1 MESMN
6 PGYSGLEFRI
16 IDQRVEA
23 PLRFHQSA
31 AYDLHL
37 CSIDGINIDLGSRWS
52 EYMLKPGETVRAG
65 TGLAISMAP
74 QNLCALVLPRSGL
87 GCRGIAPAN
96 SPGLID
102 PDYQGEIMICLHNFS
117 DAPAVLFPLQRIA
130 QLLFLQPFHPTF
142 TEVVH
147 FSRNSTRGSGGFGS
161 TGA

>member
-1 MESMN
+1 MESVN
-6 PGYSGLEFRI
+6 PMYTGLEFRI
-16 IDQRVEA
+16 IDQRIEA
-23 PLRFHQSA
+23 PRRLHQSA

-37 CSIDGINIDLGSRWS
+37 CSVDGINLDLGSRWS
-52 EYMLKPGETVRAG
+52 EYLLKPGETLRAG

-102 PDYQGEIMICLHNFS
+102 PDYQGEIMICLHNFG

>member
-1 MESMN
+1 MESVN
-6 PGYSGLEFRI
+6 PMYTGLEFRI
-16 IDQRVEA
+16 IDQRIEA
-23 PLRFHQSA
+23 PRRLHQSA

-37 CSIDGINIDLGSRWS
+37 CSVDGINLDLGSRWS
-52 EYMLKPGETVRAG
+52 EYLLKPGETVRAG

-102 PDYQGEIMICLHNFS
+102 PDYQGEIMICLHNFG

-130 QLLFLQPFHPTF
+130 QLLFIQPFHPTF

>member
-1 MESMN
+1 MESVN
-6 PGYSGLEFRI
+6 PMYAGLEFRI

-23 PLRFHQSA
+23 PLRLHQSA

-52 EYMLKPGETVRAG
+52 EYLLKPGETVRVG

-102 PDYQGEIMICLHNFS
+102 PDYQGEIMICLHNFGS
-117 DAPAVLFPLQRIA
+117 DPAILFPLQRIA

-147 FSRNSTRGSGGFGS
+147 FSRGSARGSDGFGS